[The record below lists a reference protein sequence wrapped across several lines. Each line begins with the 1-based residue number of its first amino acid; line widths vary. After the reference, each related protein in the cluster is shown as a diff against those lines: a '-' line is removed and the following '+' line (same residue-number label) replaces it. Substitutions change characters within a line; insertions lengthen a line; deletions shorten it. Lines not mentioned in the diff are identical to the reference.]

1 MKKYIIASLLLF
13 FNILFVNALSLEKKI
28 LGTWNYNISSIIPP
42 ESVKE
47 NNTRVIITFM
57 NGENGMPKDGWLQ
70 FKMTVKLAN
79 FNGLP
84 QKFQKY
90 NKRATLTLEHTLF
103 VVASASGIAS
113 IKLDAP
119 FVIPFCTSAPKPPIK
134 LIPS

>member
-1 MKKYIIASLLLF
+1 MKKYSLALIFLL
-13 FNILFVNALSLEKKI
+13 FNILFANALSLEKKI

-47 NNTRVIITFM
+47 NNTRVLITFM

-84 QKFQKY
+84 HKFQKY
-90 NKRATLTLEHTLF
+90 HKRATLTLEHTNRKLF
-103 VVASASGIAS
+103 LRLS
-113 IKLDAP
+113 IH
-119 FVIPFCTSAPKPPIK
+119 S
-134 LIPS
+134 